1 MIKAALI
8 DLHNDNNKKHIAI
21 FYSEKGE
28 EEHEKSEHLSL
39 NILIIL
45 LGLGQSIELKK
56 VDRNEKQ
63 GKSNGMQSNNILYAV
78 VKLQSA

>member
-1 MIKAALI
+1 MV
-8 DLHNDNNKKHIAI
+8 KK
-21 FYSEKGE
+21 EKK
-28 EEHEKSEHLSL
+28 EHEKSEHLSL

-63 GKSNGMQSNNILYAV
+63 GKSNGTQSNNTLYAE
-78 VKLQSA
+78 VKSQSA